1 MLFVSEKWIT
11 KVKDLD
17 LLSKLV
23 FRCCR
28 EKGLITTHKLLK
40 DYPEVLTRLEKVNP
54 VLAFK
59 LRTGNLLGE
68 FIVLNDEI
76 LSDIKEALIGI
87 REYIITHQ
95 LAGLCSIEDRDGLV
109 VFTSYMGNDVIAYTL
124 DDETVCTLDDEVLV
138 NTFNTV
144 LEDTIAGVV
153 SVVPVAIKRIRFPVE
168 GEITRGYMFISEEK
182 GSFEIRVD

>member
-1 MLFVSEKWIT
+1 M
-11 KVKDLD
+11 
-17 LLSKLV
+17 
-23 FRCCR
+23 
-28 EKGLITTHKLLK
+28 
-40 DYPEVLTRLEKVNP
+40 
-54 VLAFK
+54 
-59 LRTGNLLGE
+59 RTGNLLGE

-153 SVVPVAIKRIRFPVE
+153 SVVPVAVKRIRFPVE